1 MNNAK
6 LKTIAGQQARK
17 LLDNDKHE
25 TQPAQITTLDKA
37 GKLQPLRT
45 GPDIYRVMQQAAG
58 KIPDNAEA
66 LLALTVGWAAPADND
81 HTEDFPPSFH
91 PNRIRVALVLAV
103 NLHTGEQISAL
114 AFANKKKTLYQ
125 NGNGTLQDALTE
137 LLDSR
142 HK

>member
-1 MNNAK
+1 MNSAK

-37 GKLQPLRT
+37 GKLQPLQT
-45 GPDIYRVMQQAAG
+45 GPDIYRVMKQAAG
-58 KIPDNAEA
+58 KIPDNAQA

-81 HTEDFPPSFH
+81 HTETPPSLH

-114 AFANKKKTLYQ
+114 AFADKKKTLYQ
-125 NGNGTLQDALTE
+125 NGNGTLQDALAE
-137 LLDSR
+137 LIDSR